1 MAKTEK
7 KKEKKTAR
15 TDEPVSVETQYIQI
29 ITREDEK
36 ALQAMKVPDT
46 LAVLPLRNNVLL
58 PGEIIPITLTRKKSV
73 LVVKNAYKEQM
84 PIGAFA
90 QKSREEEG
98 PIGADLYATG
108 TMAKVIR
115 MLKMPDGSLSALIQ
129 GVRKIRA
136 EKYEQEDPF
145 LLARVKAKED
155 LPSENSQ
162 LKPIMGMIREA
173 FVQFIKFSPQIRQ
186 EAMFTL
192 QNIENADILLAFVAS
207 TINLETAEKQR
218 LLEKESLEERGEA
231 LLEYITEKRQ
241 MLEWKRQ
248 IEEKVEAEI
257 SKQQKEYFLTQQ
269 LKTIQD
275 ELGGSSEQETR
286 DIVEKGKNKKW
297 SEEVREH
304 FEKEV
309 KKLQRIPGMSPE
321 YSIQLN
327 YLSTLVELPWNEYTP
342 DNYDAAQARKV
353 LDRDHFGLEKV
364 KERIISY
371 LAVLKLRGDMKAPIL
386 CLVGP
391 PGVGKTSLGRSIA
404 KAMGRKYVRMS
415 LGGLHDEAEVR
426 GHRKTYIGAMPGR
439 VIQGIKKAKSSNPV
453 FMLDEIDKLAGMTH
467 NGDPSAALLELLDP
481 EQNSTFHDNFIEMDY
496 DLSRVLFIATANT
509 LSTIHPALLDRME
522 IIEVPSYVLDEKVE
536 IAKKHLIPKQLKEHG
551 MKAGDIAFSESVIRH
566 IISEYT
572 REAGVRQL
580 EKNIASIVRER
591 AKNMVSG
598 QKTLAAK
605 GKKADKDFVK
615 DALGVPAF
623 TEPEKL
629 KADTIGVVTGLA
641 WTRVGGDVL
650 FIEAAVSP
658 GKGELHITGNLGTVM
673 QESASVALAYIKS
686 HTVQLGIDRKV
697 LEKSNIH
704 IHVPEGATPKDGPSA
719 GITLFTAIVSA
730 LTERKVRCSVA
741 MTGEITLR
749 GQVLPIGGVRE
760 KILAAKRAGITRIV
774 LCKENR
780 PQVEEIPELYKKGLE
795 ISYIGRIE
803 EILKHAL
810 I

>member
-7 KKEKKTAR
+7 KKEKKTTR
-15 TDEPVSVETQYIQI
+15 NEESGSVETQYIQI

-36 ALQAMKVPDT
+36 ALQAIKVPET
-46 LAVLPLRNNVLL
+46 LDVLPLRNNVLL

-73 LVVKNAYKEQM
+73 QVVKNAYKEQL

-90 QKSREEEG
+90 QKSREEEVPVG
-98 PIGADLYATG
+98 KDLYAIG

-129 GVRKIRA
+129 GIRKIRA
-136 EKYEQEDPF
+136 ESYEQEEPF
-145 LLARVKAKED
+145 LQARAKACED
-155 LPSENSQ
+155 LPSDNSR

-173 FVQFIKFSPQIRQ
+173 FVQFVKFSPQLRQ
-186 EAMFTL
+186 EALFTL
-192 QNIENADILLAFVAS
+192 QNIENADVLLAFVAS
-207 TINLETAEKQR
+207 TINLDTAEKQR
-218 LLEKESLEERGEA
+218 MLEKESQEERAEA
-231 LLEYITEKRQ
+231 LLEYVTEKRQ

-275 ELGGSSEQETR
+275 ELGGSTEQETR
-286 DIVEKGKNKKW
+286 DIVEKGKHKKW
-297 SEEVREH
+297 SEEVRGH

-327 YLSTLVELPWNEYTP
+327 YLDTLVELPWNEYTP
-342 DNYDAAQARKV
+342 DNYDAQKARRI

-415 LGGLHDEAEVR
+415 LGGLHDESEVR

-439 VIQGIKKAKSSNPV
+439 VIQGIRKAKSSNPV
-453 FMLDEIDKLAGMTH
+453 FMLDEIDKLAGMTV

-551 MKAGDIAFSESVIRH
+551 MKAGDMAFSEAMIRYVV
-566 IISEYT
+566 SEYT
-572 REAGVRQL
+572 RESGVRQL
-580 EKNIASIVRER
+580 EKCIASIIRER

-598 QKTLAAK
+598 KKSTEGK
-605 GKKADKDFVK
+605 GKKVDKDFIK
-615 DALGVPAF
+615 DALGVPSF

-629 KADTIGVVTGLA
+629 KEDTVGVVTGLA

-650 FIEAAVSP
+650 FIEASVSP

-686 HTVQLGIDRKV
+686 HASSLGIDRKI
-697 LEKSNIH
+697 LEKNDIH

-719 GITLFTAIVSA
+719 GITLFTAMVSA
-730 LTERKVRCSVA
+730 LTRRKVSCSVA

-760 KILAAKRAGITRIV
+760 KILAAKRAGITRII

-780 PQVEEIPELYKKGLE
+780 PQVEEIPALYKKGLA

-803 EILKHAL
+803 DVLKEAL
-810 I
+810 A

>member
-1 MAKTEK
+1 MAKNEK
-7 KKEKKTAR
+7 KKEKKPSRSEEMGT
-15 TDEPVSVETQYIQI
+15 VETQYIQI

-36 ALQAMKVPDT
+36 ALQAMKVPEA

-73 LVVKNAYKEQM
+73 QVIKTAYNDQA
-84 PIGAFA
+84 PLGAFA
-90 QKSREEEG
+90 QKSKEEEAPTG
-98 PIGADLYATG
+98 KDLYATG

-129 GVRKIRA
+129 GIRKIKA
-136 EKYEQEDPF
+136 EKYVQEDPF
-145 LLARVKAKED
+145 LQAKVKAVED
-155 LPSENSQ
+155 ERSDNAR
-162 LKPIMGMIREA
+162 LKPMIGMIREA
-173 FVQFIKFSPQIRQ
+173 FVQFVKFSPQMRQ

-192 QNIENADILLAFVAS
+192 QNIENADVLLAFVAS
-207 TINLETAEKQR
+207 TINLDTAEKQR
-218 LLEKESLEERGEA
+218 LLERVSLEERAEM
-231 LLEYITEKRQ
+231 LLEYLAEKKQ

-257 SKQQKEYFLTQQ
+257 GKQQKEYFLTQQ

-275 ELGGSSEQETR
+275 ELGGSTEQETR

-297 SEEVREH
+297 SEEVRAH

-309 KKLQRIPGMSPE
+309 QKLQRIPSMSPE

-327 YLSTLVELPWNEYTP
+327 YLDTLVELPWNEYTT
-342 DNYDAAQARKV
+342 DNYDAQKARRI

-364 KERIISY
+364 KERIISH

-415 LGGLHDEAEVR
+415 LGGLHDESEVR

-439 VIQGIKKAKSSNPV
+439 VIQGIRKAKSSNPV
-453 FMLDEIDKLAGMTH
+453 FMLDEIDKLAGMTA

-481 EQNSTFHDNFIEMDY
+481 EQNGTFHDNFIEMDY

-522 IIEVPSYVLDEKVE
+522 IIEVPSYVLEEKVE
-536 IAKKHLIPKQLKEHG
+536 IAKKHLIPKQLREHG
-551 MKAGDIAFSESVIRH
+551 MKTGDIAFSASIIRH
-566 IISEYT
+566 IVSEYT
-572 REAGVRQL
+572 RESGVRQL
-580 EKNIASIVRER
+580 EKSLASIIRER

-598 QKTLAAK
+598 QKSAVGK
-605 GKKADKDFVK
+605 GKKVDKDFIK
-615 DALGVPAF
+615 DALGVPFF

-629 KADTIGVVTGLA
+629 KSDTVGVVTGLA

-650 FIEAAVSP
+650 FIEAAVAP

-673 QESASVALAYIKS
+673 QESASVAMAYIKA
-686 HTVQLGIDRKV
+686 HARELGMDYKL
-697 LEKSNIH
+697 LEKSNIY

-730 LTERKVRCSVA
+730 LTGRKVRSSVA

-774 LCKENR
+774 LCKENK
-780 PQVEEIPELYKKGLE
+780 PQVEEIPELYKKGLA

-803 EILKHAL
+803 EILTEAL
-810 I
+810 L